1 MAVIKGEKYKHKDG
15 DIYVVNEITKIVLSN
30 KQKVNQ
36 IDYSQVDN
44 LDKVYIRTEEH
55 FENSFTILNNN
66 KES

>member
-1 MAVIKGEKYKHKDG
+1 MAVVAGELYKHKDG
-15 DIYVVNEITKIVLSN
+15 DNYVVNRITKIELSN

-36 IDYSQVDN
+36 IDYSQVDK

-55 FENSFTILNNN
+55 FESSFTILNKS